1 MLTNLFTHRPLTYL
15 WLSLILLAACTDDPA
30 TDSELSV
37 SSPPSVSGNE
47 SSETSTIVT
56 LSSTQAR
63 ELKVETVEVKTAP
76 IRFLVRAPG
85 VVYAAPENISIVSA
99 PISGRVSEIF
109 AHEGERIQ
117 KGDPLL
123 ELESL
128 EYANLLADFLENT
141 AEAVYLKQQL
151 ERNRQLVEKEIS
163 AQRTLDRAEA
173 DYSRARTKVLASEAR
188 LKALGITSEQL
199 SEWQQDDTEPD
210 ATLTIYSAITGVIN
224 EHLIDLG
231 TSVSPNQKMLDIINN
246 EKVLVRGFV
255 SPDDASLIIPNTPVV
270 ISQRTENNNG
280 ISGKQIE
287 ATVTTINPS
296 LDAMNRAIPVN
307 SIIYTQNGWPI
318 IGQNIRNEYRVTLP
332 EPGISIPL
340 SAVQFE
346 QNGATVFI
354 ELDEFRYRKQPV
366 SLTRITS
373 DMVVVSEGL
382 QDGDR
387 VAINQVF
394 SLKALGKFDEF
405 AD

>member
-1 MLTNLFTHRPLTYL
+1 MLINTLTTRSLTFL
-15 WLSLILLAACTDDPA
+15 WLSLILLGGCTDDPSTESA
-30 TDSELSV
+30 DPIN
-37 SSPPSVSGNE
+37 SPPSVSGSRASE
-47 SSETSTIVT
+47 SLTMVT

-63 ELKVETVEVKTAP
+63 ELKIKTVEVETGP
-76 IRFLVRAPG
+76 VSFMVRAPG
-85 VVYAAPENISIVSA
+85 IVYAAPENISIVSA

-109 AHEGERIQ
+109 AHEGERVQ

-141 AEAVYLKQQL
+141 AEAVFLKQQL

-188 LKALGITSEQL
+188 LKALGITAELL
-199 SEWQQDDTEPD
+199 SEWQQDDTQPD

-231 TSVSPNQKMLDIINN
+231 TSVSANQKMLDIINN

-255 SPDDASLIIPNTPVV
+255 SPDDASLIRTNTPVI
-270 ISQRTENNNG
+270 ISQRTENNDG
-280 ISGKQIE
+280 VTGKQIE

-318 IGQNIRNEYRVTLP
+318 IGQNIRNEYRITLP

-354 ELDEFRYRKQPV
+354 QLDEFRYRKQSV
-366 SLTRITS
+366 SLARITS

-394 SLKALGKFDEF
+394 SLKALAKFEEF